1 MAPCAATMDIV
12 GRGRDR
18 LMDVDFMKA
27 DQQNTFRGPYLIP
40 TSTLEL
46 HATVAVV
53 IGYPQPVSRK
63 LVEECFSK
71 TYKIKSDHELDKL
84 HAKINYQFNGGK
96 HKTVSPCYVYTHL
109 KDSPAP
115 EIPIVALHT
124 GSTLPGNCGS
134 PVIHCATG
142 DLIGVHL
149 GTSAVENYNLLI
161 TVHHPSFVYFYTH
174 VLLPQWIELGIEG
187 DYKARIKN
195 YLKVHFASEHLN
207 NQVLEYFGIN
217 IKKRKRK
224 EDKGDRGEKQD
235 NEKPPAKKP
244 RTRVQPPRQKSAK
257 ELISSDEEA
266 SSPASP
272 KENTTGSSSTN
283 KYDDLL
289 GPPSTPERTA
299 DSPLNIDYFM
309 YE

>member
-1 MAPCAATMDIV
+1 
-12 GRGRDR
+12 
-18 LMDVDFMKA
+18 
-27 DQQNTFRGPYLIP
+27 
-40 TSTLEL
+40 
-46 HATVAVV
+46 
-53 IGYPQPVSRK
+53 
-63 LVEECFSK
+63 
-71 TYKIKSDHELDKL
+71 
-84 HAKINYQFNGGK
+84 
-96 HKTVSPCYVYTHL
+96 
-109 KDSPAP
+109 
-115 EIPIVALHT
+115 
-124 GSTLPGNCGS
+124 
-134 PVIHCATG
+134 
-142 DLIGVHL
+142 
-149 GTSAVENYNLLI
+149 
-161 TVHHPSFVYFYTH
+161 VHHPSFVYFYTH